1 MKTAKQEVQEL
12 LEQLPDDASLEALV
26 LEIQNRASIKRG
38 FDELRRG
45 EGISH
50 EEVKE
55 QLRAWRESFGR
66 RKRAD
71 A

>member
-1 MKTAKQEVQEL
+1 MKTAKQELREL
-12 LEQLPDDASLEALV
+12 LEQLPDDAPLEVLI
-26 LEIQNRASIKRG
+26 LEIQNRASVRRG

-55 QLRAWRESFGR
+55 RLRTWRESFGR
-66 RKRAD
+66 QKPVD

>member
-26 LEIQNRASIKRG
+26 LEIQNRASIRRG
-38 FDELRRG
+38 FEELRRG

-50 EEVKE
+50 EEIVKHLE
-55 QLRAWRESFGR
+55 ESRNRA
-66 RKRAD
+66 KRD
-71 A
+71 L